1 MSEQDI
7 KDRIDFLRKVID
19 RENHRYYVL
28 NDPEIDDREYDRLI
42 SELKKLEEEH
52 PEFYDPSS
60 PTLRVG
66 SDITAGFEQR
76 RHRYPMLS
84 LSNTYGTDELLEFD
98 ARCRRE
104 SGEEPHYVCE
114 LKFDGTAIS
123 LTYESGIPTH
133 ALTRGDGTVGDD
145 VTANVR
151 TIRSI
156 PLKLHGDGYPSF
168 FEMRGEIIMPH
179 ASFERLNRE
188 REEIGEQPFANPRN
202 AAAGTLKQQSSQVVA
217 GRGLDSYLYYI
228 VGDNLDFTSH
238 FDALTR
244 CRQWG
249 FKVSEHMKRFGSI
262 DEVIEYIDYWDTE
275 RKKLPY
281 DIDGI
286 VIKVDDIRLQR
297 RMGFTAKAPKW
308 AVAYKFKAERA
319 ATRLLSINY
328 QVGRT
333 GAVTPVANLEPVRLA
348 GTVVKR
354 ASLHNADQIAILD
367 IRLGDTVYVEKG
379 GEIIPKVVGVDL
391 SARGSDSRPLVYIDR
406 CPVCGTPLVR
416 PEGEARHY
424 CPNSDG
430 CRPQQVGRIIHFV
443 SRGAMDIEGLGE
455 EIVEMLY
462 DEGLV
467 NDYADLYSL
476 TRQQIAS
483 LDRMGERSADN
494 IISAV
499 ERSKQTPL
507 GKLLFALGIRFVGAT
522 TAVKIAD
529 ALGSIDALAAAS
541 YDELM
546 EIDEVGDKIAESI
559 SAFFASPRNRDIIDR
574 LRAAG
579 VRMTAE
585 KRETVSDVLAG
596 KTIVIS
602 GTFALHSREEYKAMI
617 EAHGGKNGSSISKNT
632 SWVLAGD
639 NMGPAKLKKAEQL
652 GIEIID
658 EERFLEIIGEEI
670 C

>member
-1 MSEQDI
+1 MSEQAI
-7 KDRIDFLRKVID
+7 KDRIDLLREVID

-42 SELKKLEEEH
+42 SELKRLEEEN
-52 PEFYDPSS
+52 PQYYDPSS

-84 LSNTYGTDELLEFD
+84 LSNTYSTDELLEFD

-104 SGEEPHYVCE
+104 SGVEPQYVCE

-123 LTYESGIPTH
+123 LTYENGVLTQ

-156 PLKLHGDGYPSF
+156 PLRLRGEGYPAF

-188 REEIGEQPFANPRN
+188 REEAGEQPFANPRN

-228 VGDNLDFTSH
+228 VGEGLDITSH
-238 FDALTR
+238 FDAMTR
-244 CRQWG
+244 CREWG
-249 FKVSEHMKRFGSI
+249 FKVSEHMRRFDTI
-262 DEVIEYIDYWDTE
+262 KEVVEYIGYWDTR

-281 DIDGI
+281 DIDGM
-286 VIKVDDIRLQR
+286 VVKVDDMALQR

-308 AVAYKFKAERA
+308 AVAYKFKAERV
-319 ATRLLSINY
+319 ATRLVSIDY

-367 IRLGDTVYVEKG
+367 IRPGDTVYVEKG

-462 DEGLV
+462 DECLV
-467 NDYADLYSL
+467 RDYADLYDL
-476 TRQQIAS
+476 TRNQIAS

-494 IISAV
+494 IMNAV
-499 ERSKQTPL
+499 ERSKETPL

-541 YDELM
+541 FDELM

-559 SAFFASPRNRDIIDR
+559 TAFFASPRNRYIIER
-574 LRAAG
+574 LRKAG

-585 KRETVSDVLAG
+585 RREAVSDTLAG

-632 SWVLAGD
+632 SWVLAGE

-652 GIEIID
+652 GIEIMD
-658 EERFLEIIGEEI
+658 EERFLEIIGEE
-670 C
+670 